1 MFEIN
6 RVVHKYYLHRLKIG
20 GDLMPK
26 AESKKKNKRKSNLK
40 LGKET
45 FGTMPIEECF
55 RKAFEPY
62 FDPDK
67 QNDYYVEKLV
77 K

>member
-1 MFEIN
+1 
-6 RVVHKYYLHRLKIG
+6 
-20 GDLMPK
+20 MPK
-26 AESKKKNKRKSNLK
+26 AKAKQTKKRKSNIK

-67 QNDYYVEKLV
+67 EKDFYLD
-77 K
+77 KLG

>member
-1 MFEIN
+1 
-6 RVVHKYYLHRLKIG
+6 
-20 GDLMPK
+20 MPK
-26 AESKKKNKRKSNLK
+26 EETKTSKKRKSNIK

-55 RKAFEPY
+55 KKAFEPY

-67 QNDYYVEKLV
+67 QDKYYLDKLGS
-77 K
+77 

>member
-1 MFEIN
+1 
-6 RVVHKYYLHRLKIG
+6 
-20 GDLMPK
+20 MPK
-26 AESKKKNKRKSNLK
+26 TEEKKDKRRKSNIK

-45 FGTMPIEECF
+45 YGTMPIEECF

-67 QNDYYVEKLV
+67 RIYLDKL
-77 K
+77 KT

>member
-1 MFEIN
+1 MEKEKQE
-6 RVVHKYYLHRLKIG
+6 R
-20 GDLMPK
+20 
-26 AESKKKNKRKSNLK
+26 KRKSNFK

-45 FGTMPIEECF
+45 YGTMPIEECF

-67 QNDYYVEKLV
+67 QDEYYLNKLG
-77 K
+77 